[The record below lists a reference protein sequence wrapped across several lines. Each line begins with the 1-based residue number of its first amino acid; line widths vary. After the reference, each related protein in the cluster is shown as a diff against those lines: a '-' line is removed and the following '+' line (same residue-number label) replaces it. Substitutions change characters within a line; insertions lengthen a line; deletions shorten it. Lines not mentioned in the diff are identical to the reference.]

1 MVHPKLESTQ
11 SLSVKTPMNKQE
23 KSSGSSQ
30 VNLPLINPNAAGID
44 LGADRHWVSVPV
56 DRDSESLRSF
66 ACFTAELYA
75 MADWLKQCRIET
87 VAMEST
93 EVYWIPV
100 FQVLESRGF
109 DVKLVNAHYVK
120 TVPGRK
126 TDVLD
131 CQWLQKLHS
140 YGLLSGS
147 FRPDDQICVLRSYI
161 RQRDNL
167 IKSACVHVQRMQK
180 ALIEMNLQLH
190 RVISDITGT
199 TGLSII
205 KAIIAGER
213 NPLSLAALKD
223 GRIKA
228 NSEEIAAALTGDY
241 RSELVFILQQELQ
254 LYEFYQAQILA
265 VDAQIEKCLALFA
278 DKVDVTKK
286 PLAKP
291 KRRGKKQPGNAPQF
305 DLRTHLYRISGMDFT
320 QIHGFGTLTVLI
332 LLSELG
338 LDPSRFPT
346 VKHFT
351 SWLGLCPGSRVT
363 GGKVK
368 SSQTRTVVNRAANAF
383 RMAAQTLCRSQRA
396 LGAFYRRMQARLGA
410 PKAITAAAHKLARIF
425 YHLWTSGDIYSDP
438 SIDAYE
444 HQYQE
449 RVLKNLK
456 KKAQAFGLELIPISN
471 PTECVS

>member
-1 MVHPKLESTQ
+1 LRPNLSLVLGDFGKDIGEVTAVTIPFKRLDLSTSSRHGTSKTKTTQ
-11 SLSVKTPMNKQE
+11 SLSSKPMKKQE
-23 KSSGSSQ
+23 Q
-30 VNLPLINPNAAGID
+30 PIAADQRNLPVINPNAAGID
-44 LGADRHWVSVPV
+44 IGADRHWVSVPV
-56 DRDSESLRSF
+56 DRDNESVRSF
-66 ACFTAELYA
+66 ACFTAQLYA
-75 MADWLKQCRIET
+75 MADWLKQCGIET

-93 EVYWIPV
+93 GVYWIPV

-147 FRPDDQICVLRSYI
+147 FRPDDQTCVLRSYI

-180 ALIEMNLQLH
+180 ALTEMNLQLH

-205 KAIIAGER
+205 KAIVAGER
-213 NPLSLAALKD
+213 NPLSLAGLKD

-228 NSEEIAAALTGDY
+228 SLEEIAAALTGDY
-241 RSELVFILQQELQ
+241 RRELIFILQQELQ

-265 VDAQIEKCLALFA
+265 VDAQIEQCLASFA
-278 DKVDVTKK
+278 PKVDVTNQ

-305 DLRTHLYRISGMDFT
+305 DLRTHLYRISGVDFT
-320 QIHGFGTLTVLI
+320 QIHGFGALTVLI

-368 SSQTRTVVNRAANAF
+368 SSRTRSVVNRAGRCFPYGGSNSLAQSLGF
-383 RMAAQTLCRSQRA
+383 RRLLPPYASQNGRSQGHHCCR
-396 LGAFYRRMQARLGA
+396 
-410 PKAITAAAHKLARIF
+410 P
-425 YHLWTSGDIYSDP
+425 
-438 SIDAYE
+438 
-444 HQYQE
+444 
-449 RVLKNLK
+449 
-456 KKAQAFGLELIPISN
+456 
-471 PTECVS
+471 

>member
-1 MVHPKLESTQ
+1 MSNHKKPKRQDLDG
-11 SLSVKTPMNKQE
+11 SLSP
-23 KSSGSSQ
+23 
-30 VNLPLINPNAAGID
+30 INPNAAGID
-44 LGADRHWVSVPV
+44 IGADRHWVSVPV
-56 DRDSESLRSF
+56 GRDNENVRSF
-66 ACFTAELYA
+66 ACFTPDLYA
-75 MADWLKQCRIET
+75 MADWLKQCKIET

-93 EVYWIPV
+93 GVYWLPV
-100 FQVLESRGF
+100 FQILESRGF
-109 DVKLVNAHYVK
+109 EVKLVNAHYVK

-131 CQWLQKLHS
+131 CQWLQQLHT

-147 FRPDDQICVLRSYI
+147 FRPEDQICVLRSYI

-180 ALIEMNLQLH
+180 ALTEMNLQLH

-205 KAIIAGER
+205 RAIVAGER
-213 NPLSLAALKD
+213 DPKVLAAKKD

-228 NSEEIAAALTGDY
+228 SCEQIAAALTGDY
-241 RSELVFILQQELQ
+241 RPELVFVLHQELQ
-254 LYEFYQAQILA
+254 LYEFYQVQILA
-265 VDAQIEKCLALFA
+265 VDAQIEQSLASFA
-278 DKVDVTKK
+278 DKVDVTTK

-305 DLRTHLYRISGMDFT
+305 DLRTHLYRISGVDFT
-320 QIHGFGTLTVLI
+320 QVDGFGALTVLV
-332 LLSELG
+332 LLSQLG

-368 SSQTRTVVNRAANAF
+368 SSKTRNVVNRAANAF
-383 RMAAQTLCRSQRA
+383 RMAAQTLCRSHSA
-396 LGAFYRRMQARLGA
+396 LGAFYRRMQSRLGA

-425 YHLWTSGDIYSDP
+425 YRLWTSGNTYSDP
-438 SIDAYE
+438 GIDAYE
-444 HQYQE
+444 QQY
-449 RVLKNLK
+449 RDRILKNLQ

-471 PTECVS
+471 ATECVS

>member
-1 MVHPKLESTQ
+1 MSKSKKPKIPNLDAN
-11 SLSVKTPMNKQE
+11 LSQI
-23 KSSGSSQ
+23 
-30 VNLPLINPNAAGID
+30 NLNAAGID
-44 LGADRHWVSVPV
+44 IGADKHWVSVPPG
-56 DRDSESLRSF
+56 RDGENVRSF
-66 ACFTAELYA
+66 ACFTSDLYA
-75 MADWLKQCRIET
+75 MADWLKQCGIKT

-93 EVYWIPV
+93 GVYWIPV

-109 DVKLVNAHYVK
+109 EVKLVNAHYVK

-131 CQWLQKLHS
+131 CQWLQQLHT

-147 FRPDDQICVLRSYI
+147 FRPEDQICRLRSYI

-180 ALIEMNLQLH
+180 ALTQMNIQLH

-205 KAIIAGER
+205 QAIVSGER
-213 NPLSLAALKD
+213 SPIVLAAKKD

-228 NSEEIAAALTGDY
+228 SLEEIAASLTGDY
-241 RSELVFILQQELQ
+241 RPELVFILQQELQ
-254 LYEFYQAQILA
+254 LYQFIRAQITA
-265 VDAQIEKCLALFA
+265 CDDQIEQCLASFR
-278 DKVDVTKK
+278 DKVDVIQK

-291 KRRGKKQPGNAPQF
+291 KRRGQKQPGNAPQF
-305 DLRTHLYRISGMDFT
+305 DLRTHLYRISGIDFT
-320 QIHGFGTLTVLI
+320 AVDGFGALTVLI
-332 LLSELG
+332 LLSEVG

-368 SSQTRTVVNRAANAF
+368 SSKTRTVVNRAANAF
-383 RMAAQTLCRSQRA
+383 RMAAQTLCRSNSA
-396 LGAFYRRMQARLGA
+396 LGAYYRRMLSRMGA
-410 PKAITAAAHKLARIF
+410 PKAITATAHKLARIF
-425 YHLWTSGDIYSDP
+425 YRLWTSGDRYSDP
-438 SIDAYE
+438 GIDAYE
-444 HQYQE
+444 QQY
-449 RVLKNLK
+449 RDRMLKNLK
-456 KKAQAFGLELIPISN
+456 KKALALGLELIPISN
-471 PTECVS
+471 ATECVS